1 MEVRFDSLERRENS
15 LTVVRGC
22 LGTVLMH
29 WDRLDD
35 AMKKTLLETALE
47 KTVALVR
54 NLEEDLRPL
63 RVNDLDVGAQPGS
76 TTAAV

>member
-1 MEVRFDSLERRENS
+1 MEVLPDSVQRRENS

-54 NLEEDLRPL
+54 NLEEDLRPV
-63 RVNDLDVGAQPGS
+63 RVSDLEVGAQPGS
-76 TTAAV
+76 TTAVG

>member
-1 MEVRFDSLERRENS
+1 MEVRSDSIERRENS

-29 WDRLDD
+29 WDRMDD

-54 NLEEDLRPL
+54 NLEEDLRPI
-63 RVNDLDVGAQPGS
+63 RVGDLQVGAEPSS
-76 TTAAV
+76 TSAFV